1 MKFKLTIERRTNK
14 KSKRN
19 CNDFFSP
26 YSYDLRGQSDGDGSV
41 GRHWRANRTVGERA
55 HFKFYETGMFSE
67 TGAPVI
73 DSYLAVGPLRIE
85 DRGVYR

>member
-1 MKFKLTIERRTNK
+1 M
-14 KSKRN
+14 
-19 CNDFFSP
+19 
-26 YSYDLRGQSDGDGSV
+26 

-73 DSYLAVGPLRIE
+73 DSYLAVGPLKLE
-85 DRGVYR
+85 DKGVYR